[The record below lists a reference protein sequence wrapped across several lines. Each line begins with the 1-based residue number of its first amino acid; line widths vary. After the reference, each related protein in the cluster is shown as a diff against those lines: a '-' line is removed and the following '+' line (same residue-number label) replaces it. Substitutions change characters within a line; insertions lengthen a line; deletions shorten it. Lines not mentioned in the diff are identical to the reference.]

1 MTWLRKPG
9 LNYSIKLQI
18 CRQVGHFFVD
28 PVGQQHVTRLQL
40 SCIFLLHRLWSRKT
54 SCLLGHLVVLT
65 PLAIM
70 VSINMVSSVLLI
82 LTSLLSVKRFF
93 T

>member
-9 LNYSIKLQI
+9 LNYSIELQI

-40 SCIFLLHRLWSRKT
+40 SCIFILHRLWSRKT
-54 SCLLGHLVVLT
+54 SCLLGHLVADAM
-65 PLAIM
+65 AIM